1 MPPSTQHSGG
11 YCTLHYIF
19 DVVRNFV
26 VAVAEETNFLN
37 GERRRKMRMREEGW
51 TSRQTDRQRGRE
63 GKQ

>member
-1 MPPSTQHSGG
+1 M
-11 YCTLHYIF
+11 
-19 DVVRNFV
+19 
-26 VAVAEETNFLN
+26 AVETNFLT